1 MRFAFATFFALF
13 TFLPSVLAQGD
24 SPTFFR
30 IEAIEYNDTEV
41 PNEVKMNI
49 PITLVR
55 TLQPQLDEA
64 LADADFGH
72 YHEQFRQA
80 WQEIKDAGP
89 FNVVEIFHEGES
101 IRVSTTETHVII
113 KAKSKEIGNAIAR
126 IPLALGDA
134 FFNMSGKIDFNQI
147 LSQVSLLSG
156 QDLVT
161 VESDKFDLRIW
172 VD

>member
-1 MRFAFATFFALF
+1 MRYALVTFFAF
-13 TFLPSVLAQGD
+13 FAFLPSVKAQGD
-24 SPTFFR
+24 SPRFFR
-30 IEAIEYNDTEV
+30 IEAIEYNETDV

-49 PITLVR
+49 PISLVR
-55 TLQPQLDEA
+55 SLQPQLDEA
-64 LADADFGH
+64 LADADFGY

-101 IRVSTTETHVII
+101 IRVSTTETHIII
-113 KAKSKEIGNAIAR
+113 KAKSKEVGNAIAR

-134 FFNMSGKIDFNQI
+134 FFSMSGQIDFNQI
-147 LSQVSLLSG
+147 MSQVSLLAG

-172 VD
+172 VN